1 MVYRY
6 ESDEDAFLEYP
17 RPGSDPS
24 VPGDAAAPPA
34 GPSPSRFPTPSLPPP
49 VRPTRPAADVARA
62 PAPAPPAPA
71 PSRPAPPREPA
82 PVPQPTPAV
91 PSPAPPAPAPQPTP
105 AAAPRPAASTH
116 AASTHA
122 ASTPTTSTPADPIVR
137 TTDPLDLTRSRRAD
151 RRRGGRAWQV
161 LIGGAAVL
169 MLLAL
174 TGLAVAAL
182 LEDRTATPPASQQSS
197 QPVVEQSAAPD
208 GTDLDSRDTDQAA
221 LTAKEVFPG
230 QQLVV
235 ADGQPAYRVL
245 KTHSSA
251 SCAVA
256 ATGEIADLLV
266 RLGCNQVVRATLR
279 SPDGDHLLTAGL
291 FNLTDVAS
299 AQRARDRIRPMLDE
313 RQGRFRGMAADKD
326 TEVVATAAARVG
338 WQVRGHYLAYCV
350 VTRADGERISS
361 GDTKAR
367 DILYDMIEVYLNRGV
382 LEHRASGGM
391 ASQPTDGPTE
401 GTAGQDSTRN

>member
-6 ESDEDAFLEYP
+6 ESGEDAFLEYP

-24 VPGDAAAPPA
+24 VPGDVAAPPA

-49 VRPTRPAADVARA
+49 VRPTPPTVGAARA
-62 PAPAPPAPA
+62 PAPAPPAPAPA

-91 PSPAPPAPAPQPTP
+91 PPPAPPVPQPTP
-105 AAAPRPAASTH
+105 AAAPRPE
-116 AASTHA
+116 
-122 ASTPTTSTPADPIVR
+122 TSTPADPVAR
-137 TTDPLDLTRSRRAD
+137 TTDPLDLSPRRPARRS
-151 RRRGGRAWQV
+151 GGRAWQV

-182 LEDRTATPPASQQSS
+182 LEDRTATPQAGQQSN
-197 QPVVEQSAAPD
+197 QPVVEQSPAAD

-235 ADGQPAYRVL
+235 TDGQPAYRVL
-245 KTHSSA
+245 KTHSSG

-279 SPDGDHLLTAGL
+279 SADGDHLLTAGL

-313 RQGRFRGMAADKD
+313 RQGRFRGMAASED
-326 TEVVATAAARVG
+326 TGVVATAAARVG

-361 GDTKAR
+361 GDTKAGE
-367 DILYDMIEVYLNRGV
+367 ILYDMIEVYLNRGV
-382 LEHRASGGM
+382 LERRASGGV
-391 ASQPTDGPTE
+391 ASQPTDGPTG
-401 GTAGQDSTRN
+401 GTAGQDGTKN

>member
-24 VPGDAAAPPA
+24 VPGAAAAPPA

-49 VRPTRPAADVARA
+49 VRPTRPAVEAARA
-62 PAPAPPAPA
+62 PAPPVPAPA

-82 PVPQPTPAV
+82 PVPQPTPAA
-91 PSPAPPAPAPQPTP
+91 PQPAPPVPQPTP
-105 AAAPRPAASTH
+105 AAAPEPA
-116 AASTHA
+116 
-122 ASTPTTSTPADPIVR
+122 TSAPPDPAVR
-137 TTDPLDLTRSRRAD
+137 TTDPLDLSRTRRAD
-151 RRRGGRAWQV
+151 HRRGGGRAWQV

-182 LEDRTATPPASQQSS
+182 LDDRTATPQAGQQSTP
-197 QPVVEQSAAPD
+197 PVVDQSAAAD
-208 GTDLDSRDTDQAA
+208 GHDLDSRDTDQAA
-221 LTAKEVFPG
+221 LTAREVFPG

-235 ADGQPAYRVL
+235 TDGQPAYRVL
-245 KTHSSA
+245 KTHSSG

-313 RQGRFRGMAADKD
+313 RQGRFRGMAVSED
-326 TEVVATAAARVG
+326 TEPVAKAAARVG

-361 GDTKAR
+361 DDSKVR
-367 DILYDMIEVYLNRGV
+367 EILYDMIEVYLNRSV
-382 LEHRASGGM
+382 LERRANGGT
-391 ASQPTDGPTE
+391 ASQPTDGPTD
-401 GTAGQDSTRN
+401 GTAGQDGGN

>member
-24 VPGDAAAPPA
+24 VPGTAAAPPA

-49 VRPTRPAADVARA
+49 VRPTRPAADAARA
-62 PAPAPPAPA
+62 PAPPPPAPAPA

-91 PSPAPPAPAPQPTP
+91 PPPAPPVPQPTP
-105 AAAPRPAASTH
+105 AAAPRPA
-116 AASTHA
+116 
-122 ASTPTTSTPADPIVR
+122 TSTPPDPVVR
-137 TTDPLDLTRSRRAD
+137 TTDPLDLSRPRRAE

-182 LEDRTATPPASQQSS
+182 LEDRTATPQAGQQSS
-197 QPVVEQSAAPD
+197 PPVTAQSAAAD

-245 KTHSSA
+245 KTHSSG

-279 SPDGDHLLTAGL
+279 SSDGDHLFTAGL

-299 AQRARDRIRPMLDE
+299 AQRARDRIRTMLDE
-313 RQGRFRGMAADKD
+313 RQGRFRGMAASED

-361 GDTKAR
+361 DDTKAR
-367 DILYDMIEVYLNRGV
+367 DILYDMIEVYLNRSV
-382 LEHRASGGM
+382 LERRANGGV
-391 ASQPTDGPTE
+391 ASQPTDGPTDR
-401 GTAGQDSTRN
+401 TAGQDGTGN